1 MLITLMTRILDSKQI
16 EMHTGL
22 LNYSMQ
28 ICLSVM
34 ENNNTDTGNLTLP
47 VVIKALSIMNNAV
60 GASLQGNFDA
70 TANYPTK
77 SILECLGNIFSEDD
91 SYAQKLIA
99 IGLLPFLLNIYNDP
113 NNDDYLARLE
123 VLFCWMNIA
132 AGTQSQALFNTGILQ
147 QIVDNITALNKD
159 STAIQF
165 EAARRSM
172 VILCNFICECNDK
185 VGVAF
190 LQ

>member
-1 MLITLMTRILDSKQI
+1 
-16 EMHTGL
+16 
-22 LNYSMQ
+22 
-28 ICLSVM
+28 
-34 ENNNTDTGNLTLP
+34 
-47 VVIKALSIMNNAV
+47 
-60 GASLQGNFDA
+60 
-70 TANYPTK
+70 
-77 SILECLGNIFSEDD
+77 
-91 SYAQKLIA
+91 
-99 IGLLPFLLNIYNDP
+99 
-113 NNDDYLARLE
+113 
-123 VLFCWMNIA
+123 MNIA